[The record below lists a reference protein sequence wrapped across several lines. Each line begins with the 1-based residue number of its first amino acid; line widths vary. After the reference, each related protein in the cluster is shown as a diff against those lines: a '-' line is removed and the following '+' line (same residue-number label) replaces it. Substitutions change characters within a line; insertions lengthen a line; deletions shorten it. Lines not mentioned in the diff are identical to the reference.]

1 MVAPWRPD
9 TVGRD
14 ARAAEAPWRLH
25 DDPAI
30 PDSVLDG
37 GRLGPVEVLAASVR
51 GSSHRHYG
59 SRREDAVAVAELDD
73 RYIVAAVADGV
84 GSTRDSH
91 EASHRAVQHLIRVIT
106 TQVTSRDTPSLGGL
120 RTAFDQV
127 NAAIEKL
134 DTGAATTLTAVVLDT
149 VNPDGQGHTYH
160 LAQLGDSP
168 AAVLAN
174 GRFRRLFTDEPD
186 GAVHSTTTHALPGS
200 DLSALQLATGTLR
213 VGESLFLASDG
224 IANLWEADDVQE
236 YLAPRWAEPPS
247 GVNFLTQLQLRRKS
261 FDDDRSVV
269 AIWVPHRRT
278 QRPPLIP
285 GTEFNVD
292 HYFRNGSCLSAGRI
306 GDLEVRAASSRG
318 TRSPAG
324 ARRDVARLAA
334 FGDYVAGAV
343 TRTTSTP
350 EATAGAGDGHHF
362 AVEFLRELA
371 TRPPEEP
378 IEYRIASTLRETTQR
393 MAKIFRNL
401 HTVEMSALI
410 VGPRPDS
417 GELTYWALT
426 CGEQPVHAAG
436 HAIHGLDQMDTGA
449 VDIDQL
455 EGRWGTL
462 ADPVHLQRGPVRP
475 GEALLATTGI
485 TGDGLGERIGG
496 AAVSGA
502 PLGPVEFYHQVAAG
516 NDTESAAV
524 AMWLDQEWG
533 R

>member
-1 MVAPWRPD
+1 MVTPWRPD
-9 TVGRD
+9 TVGRE

-59 SRREDAVAVAELDD
+59 SRREDAVAVTELDN
-73 RYIVAAVADGV
+73 RYIVAVVADGV

-91 EASHRAVQHLIRVIT
+91 EASHRAVRHLIQVIT
-106 TQVTSRDTPSLGGL
+106 NQVTSREVPSLGGL
-120 RTAFDQV
+120 QTAFDEV
-127 NAAIEKL
+127 NGAIEKL
-134 DTGAATTLTAVVLDT
+134 GTGAATTLTAVVLDT

-168 AAVLAN
+168 AAVLTD
-174 GRFRRLFTDEPD
+174 GRFRRVFTDEPD
-186 GAVHSTTTHALPGS
+186 GAVHSTTTHALPIS
-200 DLSALQLATGTLR
+200 DLSALRLAPGILR

-224 IANLWEADDVQE
+224 IADLWEADDVQE
-236 YLAPRWAEPPS
+236 YLATRWAEPPS

-269 AIWVPHRRT
+269 AMWVPHRRT
-278 QRPPLIP
+278 ERPQLIP

-292 HYFRNGSCLSAGRI
+292 HHFRNGSCLSAGRI

-318 TRSPAG
+318 TRSPTG

-343 TRTTSTP
+343 TRTTSAP
-350 EATAGAGDGHHF
+350 DATAGAGDGHQF

-371 TRPPEEP
+371 TRPSEQP
-378 IEYRIASTLRETTQR
+378 IEYRIGSTLRETTER
-393 MAKIFRNL
+393 MAKILGNL

-410 VGPRPDS
+410 VGPGPDD
-417 GELTYWALT
+417 GELSYWALT

-436 HAIHGLDQMDTGA
+436 NAILELDQVGV
-449 VDIDQL
+449 VDVEIDQL
-455 EGRWGTL
+455 VGGWRTT
-462 ADPVHLQRGPVRP
+462 ADPVRLRRGTAHP
-475 GEALLATTGI
+475 GQALLATTGI
-485 TGDGLGERIGG
+485 PGDRLGQLVGG
-496 AAVSGA
+496 AAVNRS
-502 PLGPVEFYHQVAAG
+502 PLGPVEFYHQVAVG